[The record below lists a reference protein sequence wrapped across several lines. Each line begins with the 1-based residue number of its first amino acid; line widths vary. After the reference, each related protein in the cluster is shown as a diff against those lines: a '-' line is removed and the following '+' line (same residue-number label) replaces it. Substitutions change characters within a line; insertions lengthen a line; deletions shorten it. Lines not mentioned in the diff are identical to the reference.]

1 MMPTKLEK
9 ENRNPNS
16 SIIKESIVSRNR
28 DLSDVMDDSSALL
41 KYSQDVTAN
50 SQLINTLK

>member
-1 MMPTKLEK
+1 MPTKLEK